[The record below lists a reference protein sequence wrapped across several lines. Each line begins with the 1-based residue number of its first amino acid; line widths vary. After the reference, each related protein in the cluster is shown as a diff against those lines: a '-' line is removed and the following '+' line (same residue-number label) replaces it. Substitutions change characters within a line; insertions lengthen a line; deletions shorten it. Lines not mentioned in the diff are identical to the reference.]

1 MAPPHGEE
9 NPGNQADGNEK
20 PKEEKPSQGE
30 REGKTSM
37 SVSGACRVKP
47 DRFDG
52 SGDIDRF
59 LAHFEVVSQ
68 ANAWSPAV
76 QLLQL
81 PACLTGNAFDF
92 FRRLPKKECDS
103 IDTLKKTLRKEYDA
117 QALETDYALLFAAR
131 KRQAG
136 ESMVDYSEAL
146 RSLGRKAYP
155 TFSDQQLEILC
166 RSHFINGVDEAVR
179 VQLLVGARDDESYRQ
194 LVRRARQL
202 EQVMAPTALRRV
214 QNFPVTD
221 DTEMFMELRKDV
233 EKLTSAVSAI
243 EKKVSELTVKEGR
256 RDPRRPPGP
265 CPECGQ
271 VGHWKRECP
280 KKNRAPDNHT
290 GETKMIYCF
299 RCNQP
304 GHFARGCAAAPF
316 Q

>member
-1 MAPPHGEE
+1 MSPPTGEE
-9 NPGNQADGNEK
+9 K
-20 PKEEKPSQGE
+20 SC
-30 REGKTSM
+30 TSL
-37 SVSGACRVKP
+37 SSACPVKL

-59 LAHFEVVSQ
+59 LAHFEVVAR

-92 FRRLPKKECDS
+92 FRRLPEGECDTV
-103 IDTLKKTLRKEYDA
+103 DKLKATLCKEYDA

-131 KRQAG
+131 RRQQG

-146 RSLGRKAYP
+146 RSLGRRAYP
-155 TFSDQQLEILC
+155 TFSDAQLEILC

-179 VQLLVGARDDESYRQ
+179 VQLLVGARDDEPYRQ

-202 EQVMAPTALRRV
+202 EQVMAPTVLRRV
-214 QNFPVTD
+214 QNFPSD
-221 DTEMFMELRKDV
+221 DGSGVYMEIKKDF
-233 EKLTSAVSAI
+233 EKLTSVVSAL
-243 EKKVSELTVKEGR
+243 ERQVSELTVKVR
-256 RDPRRPPGP
+256 SDQRTPPGP

-271 VGHWKRECP
+271 VGHWRRECP
-280 KKNRAPDNHT
+280 KKRAGPGNMAGPDNRAGPGNSMDESN
-290 GETKMIYCF
+290 KMIYCF
-299 RCNQP
+299 KCHQP
-304 GHFARGCAAAPF
+304 GHYARGCAHF